1 MGINFRHIVE
11 REQKLLVIVEKRY
24 IAFIEE
30 CVRILIVEDEQRMAT
45 LLEAGLREEG
55 HSVLVANT
63 AADGLSLAIAE
74 SFDVVVLDLMLPGF
88 DGFEL
93 ARRMRNAGRKTPVLM
108 LTARNSVEDVVE
120 GLSSGADDYLK
131 KPFSFAELLAR
142 LLALVRRGPLVQQVR
157 LQVEDLSLNT
167 STHEVLR
174 DHEPIVLTKKEYSL
188 LEFLMRNAGHVLS
201 RDTIIQA
208 VWGYDGT
215 TENNT
220 LEAFIK
226 LLRKKVDD
234 GHSKKLIQTVRGF
247 GYRIGKP

>member
-1 MGINFRHIVE
+1 
-11 REQKLLVIVEKRY
+11 
-24 IAFIEE
+24 
-30 CVRILIVEDEQRMAT
+30 VRILIVEDEERMAA
-45 LLEAGLREEG
+45 LLESGLREEG

-63 AADGLSLAIAE
+63 AADGLSLAKSE

-93 ARRMRNAGRKTPVLM
+93 TRRMRTAGLKTPVLM
-108 LTARNSVEDVVE
+108 LTARNGVGDIVQ

-131 KPFSFAELLAR
+131 KPFSFAELIAR
-142 LLALVRRGPLVQQVR
+142 LLALVRRGPLLQQVR
-157 LQVEDLSLNT
+157 LQVDDLSLNT
-167 STHEVLR
+167 STHEVAR
-174 DHEPIVLTKKEYSL
+174 NNKPIVLTKKEYSL
-188 LEFLMRNAGHVLS
+188 LELLMRNSGHVLS
-201 RDTIIQA
+201 RDTIIQS
-208 VWGYDGT
+208 VWGFDGT

-234 GHSKKLIQTVRGF
+234 GHSTKLIQTVRGF

>member
-1 MGINFRHIVE
+1 
-11 REQKLLVIVEKRY
+11 
-24 IAFIEE
+24 
-30 CVRILIVEDEQRMAT
+30 VRILIVEDEQRMST
-45 LLEAGLREEG
+45 LLEAGLSEEG

-63 AADGLSLAIAE
+63 AADGLSLAT
-74 SFDVVVLDLMLPGF
+74 SVPFDVVVLDLMLPGF

-93 ARRMRNAGRKTPVLM
+93 TRRMRNAGRKTPVLM
-108 LTARNSVEDVVE
+108 LTARNSITDIVE

-157 LQVEDLSLNT
+157 LQVEDLSLDT
-167 STHEVLR
+167 STHEVIR
-174 DHEPIVLTKKEYSL
+174 NNKSIVLTRKEYSL
-188 LEFLMRNAGHVLS
+188 LELLMRNSGHVLS
-201 RDTIIQA
+201 RDTIIQS

-226 LLRKKVDD
+226 LLRRKVDD
-234 GHSKKLIQTVRGF
+234 GYDMKLIQTVRGF

>member
-1 MGINFRHIVE
+1 M
-11 REQKLLVIVEKRY
+11 
-24 IAFIEE
+24 
-30 CVRILIVEDEQRMAT
+30 RILIVEDEERMAA
-45 LLEAGLREEG
+45 LLESGLREEG

-63 AADGLSLAIAE
+63 AADGLSLAKSE

-93 ARRMRNAGRKTPVLM
+93 TRRMRAAGLKTPVLM
-108 LTARNSVEDVVE
+108 LTARNGVGDIVQ

-131 KPFSFAELLAR
+131 KPFSFAELIAR
-142 LLALVRRGPLVQQVR
+142 LLALVRRGPLLQQVR
-157 LQVEDLSLNT
+157 LQVDDLSLNT
-167 STHEVLR
+167 STHEVAR
-174 DHEPIVLTKKEYSL
+174 NNKPIVLTKKEYSL
-188 LEFLMRNAGHVLS
+188 LELLMRNSGHVLS
-201 RDTIIQA
+201 RDTIIQS
-208 VWGYDGT
+208 VWGFDGT

-234 GHSKKLIQTVRGF
+234 GHSTKLIQTVRGF

>member
-1 MGINFRHIVE
+1 M
-11 REQKLLVIVEKRY
+11 
-24 IAFIEE
+24 
-30 CVRILIVEDEQRMAT
+30 RILIVEDEERMSA
-45 LLEAGLREEG
+45 LLEAGLSEEG

-63 AADGLSLAIAE
+63 AADGLSLAIST

-93 ARRMRNAGRKTPVLM
+93 TRRMRNAGRKTPVLM
-108 LTARNSVEDVVE
+108 LTARNSVTDIVE

-157 LQVEDLSLNT
+157 LQVEDLSLDT
-167 STHEVLR
+167 STHEVIR
-174 DHEPIVLTKKEYSL
+174 NNKSIALTRKEYSL
-188 LEFLMRNAGHVLS
+188 LELLMRNPGHVLS

-226 LLRKKVDD
+226 LLRRKVDD
-234 GHSKKLIQTVRGF
+234 GHDMKLIQTVRGF
-247 GYRIGKP
+247 GYRIGKS

>member
-1 MGINFRHIVE
+1 M
-11 REQKLLVIVEKRY
+11 
-24 IAFIEE
+24 
-30 CVRILIVEDEQRMAT
+30 RILIVEDEERMAA
-45 LLEAGLREEG
+45 LLESGLREEG

-63 AADGLSLAIAE
+63 AADGLSLAKSE

-93 ARRMRNAGRKTPVLM
+93 TRRMRAAGLKTPVLM
-108 LTARNSVEDVVE
+108 LTARNGVGDIVQ

-131 KPFSFAELLAR
+131 KPFSFAELIAR
-142 LLALVRRGPLVQQVR
+142 LLALVRRGPLLQQVR

-167 STHEVLR
+167 STHEVAR
-174 DHEPIVLTKKEYSL
+174 NNKPIVLTKKEYSL
-188 LEFLMRNAGHVLS
+188 LELLMRNSGHVLS
-201 RDTIIQA
+201 RDTIIQS
-208 VWGYDGT
+208 VWGFDGT

-234 GHSKKLIQTVRGF
+234 GHSTKLIQTVRGF

>member
-1 MGINFRHIVE
+1 M
-11 REQKLLVIVEKRY
+11 
-24 IAFIEE
+24 
-30 CVRILIVEDEQRMAT
+30 RILIVEDEERMAA
-45 LLEAGLREEG
+45 LLESGLREEG

-63 AADGLSLAIAE
+63 AADGLSLAKSE

-93 ARRMRNAGRKTPVLM
+93 TRRMRTAGLKTPVLM
-108 LTARNSVEDVVE
+108 LTARNGVGDIVQ

-131 KPFSFAELLAR
+131 KPFSFAELIAR
-142 LLALVRRGPLVQQVR
+142 LLALVRRGPLLQQVR
-157 LQVEDLSLNT
+157 LQVDDLSLNT
-167 STHEVLR
+167 STHEVAR
-174 DHEPIVLTKKEYSL
+174 NNKPIVLTKKEYSL
-188 LEFLMRNAGHVLS
+188 LELLMRNSGHVLS
-201 RDTIIQA
+201 RDTIIQS
-208 VWGYDGT
+208 VWGFDGT

-234 GHSKKLIQTVRGF
+234 GHSTKLIQTVRGF

>member
-1 MGINFRHIVE
+1 M
-11 REQKLLVIVEKRY
+11 
-24 IAFIEE
+24 
-30 CVRILIVEDEQRMAT
+30 RILIVEDEERMAA
-45 LLEAGLREEG
+45 LLESGLREEG

-63 AADGLSLAIAE
+63 AADGLSLAKSE

-93 ARRMRNAGRKTPVLM
+93 TRRMRTAGLKTPVLM
-108 LTARNSVEDVVE
+108 LTARNGVGDIVE

-131 KPFSFAELLAR
+131 KPFSFAELIAR
-142 LLALVRRGPLVQQVR
+142 LLALVRRGPLLQQVR
-157 LQVEDLSLNT
+157 LQVDDLSLNT
-167 STHEVLR
+167 STHEVAR
-174 DHEPIVLTKKEYSL
+174 NNKPIVLTKKEYSL
-188 LEFLMRNAGHVLS
+188 LELLMRNSGHVLS
-201 RDTIIQA
+201 RDTIIQS
-208 VWGYDGT
+208 VWGFDGT

-234 GHSKKLIQTVRGF
+234 GHSTKLIQTVRGF

>member
-1 MGINFRHIVE
+1 
-11 REQKLLVIVEKRY
+11 
-24 IAFIEE
+24 
-30 CVRILIVEDEQRMAT
+30 MAA
-45 LLEAGLREEG
+45 LLESGLSEEG

-63 AADGLSLAIAE
+63 AVDGLSLAI
-74 SFDVVVLDLMLPGF
+74 STPFDVVVLDLMLPGF

-93 ARRMRNAGRKTPVLM
+93 TRRMRSAGRKTPILM
-108 LTARNSVEDVVE
+108 LTARNSVTDIVE

-157 LQVEDLSLNT
+157 LQVEDLSLDT
-167 STHEVLR
+167 STHEVIR
-174 DHEPIVLTKKEYSL
+174 DNKSIVLT
-188 LEFLMRNAGHVLS
+188 RNSGHVLS
-201 RDTIIQA
+201 RDTIIQG

-226 LLRKKVDD
+226 LLRRKVDD
-234 GHSKKLIQTVRGF
+234 GHEVKLIQTVRGF

>member
-1 MGINFRHIVE
+1 
-11 REQKLLVIVEKRY
+11 
-24 IAFIEE
+24 
-30 CVRILIVEDEQRMAT
+30 VRILIVEDEERMAA
-45 LLEAGLREEG
+45 LLESGLREEG

-63 AADGLSLAIAE
+63 AADGLSLAKSE

-93 ARRMRNAGRKTPVLM
+93 TRRMRAAGLKTPVLM
-108 LTARNSVEDVVE
+108 LTARNGVGDIVE

-131 KPFSFAELLAR
+131 KPFSFAELIAR
-142 LLALVRRGPLVQQVR
+142 LLALVRRGPLLQQVR

-167 STHEVLR
+167 STHEVAR
-174 DHEPIVLTKKEYSL
+174 NNKPIVLTKKEYSL
-188 LEFLMRNAGHVLS
+188 LELLMRNSGHVLS
-201 RDTIIQA
+201 RDTIIQS
-208 VWGYDGT
+208 VWGFDGT

-234 GHSKKLIQTVRGF
+234 GHSTKLIQTVRGF

>member
-1 MGINFRHIVE
+1 
-11 REQKLLVIVEKRY
+11 
-24 IAFIEE
+24 
-30 CVRILIVEDEQRMAT
+30 VRILIVEDEERMAA
-45 LLEAGLREEG
+45 LLESGLREEG

-63 AADGLSLAIAE
+63 AADGLSLAKSE

-93 ARRMRNAGRKTPVLM
+93 TRRMRAAGLKTPVLM
-108 LTARNSVEDVVE
+108 LTARNGVGDIVQ

-131 KPFSFAELLAR
+131 KPFSFAELIAR
-142 LLALVRRGPLVQQVR
+142 LLALVRRGPLLQQVR
-157 LQVEDLSLNT
+157 LQVDDLSLNT
-167 STHEVLR
+167 STHEVAR
-174 DHEPIVLTKKEYSL
+174 NNKPIVLTKKEYSL
-188 LEFLMRNAGHVLS
+188 LELLMRNSGHVLS
-201 RDTIIQA
+201 RDTIIQS
-208 VWGYDGT
+208 VWGFDGT

-234 GHSKKLIQTVRGF
+234 GHSTKLIQTVRGF